1 MGIQAADQILRL
13 TEASTLV
20 LVDCDL
26 GSTASVGP
34 TREAE
39 RNAVLGP
46 APALSNQDLCHLWL
60 AQPSLRRAALKQI

>member
-46 APALSNQDLCHLWL
+46 APAL
-60 AQPSLRRAALKQI
+60 